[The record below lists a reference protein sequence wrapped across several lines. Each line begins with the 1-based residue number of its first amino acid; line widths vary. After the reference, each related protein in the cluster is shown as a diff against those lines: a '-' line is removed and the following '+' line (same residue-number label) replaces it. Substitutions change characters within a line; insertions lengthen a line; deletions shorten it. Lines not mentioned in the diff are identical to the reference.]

1 MGIPLAV
8 QPSVKTPGVYLTVN
22 LLAGAANPGLG
33 QLRALLLAPKSSGGN
48 ITPDTEIREV
58 FGPDDVATALGTN
71 TTGHLAAI
79 AFFRQNPRGS
89 MDVIAPLESAGAAA
103 TATQT
108 FSGTAT
114 QNSTLRAYIA
124 GRTTDVAWNSGE
136 NTATFVARYIAALN
150 AMAGNPTVASDA
162 TGGSVLLTANV
173 KGPWGNDVQTKVKII
188 AGGGGITISANPTAL
203 TTGTTEPDFTNAL
216 ALAATRSY
224 RRIIPCVSNADATS
238 ASATSNPGRVQTHVA
253 NHQTGNN
260 AKLQVYT
267 VGHTGTIANVKAGA
281 VAKNDPAGEYVYG
294 QNFMDLP
301 CELAGADAGDAIRC
315 VGIRANFN
323 RIGNTLGLIGPYDP
337 VGDKLTDG
345 AGGELEDVLNHGVS
359 ALDLAPVT
367 NVVFAARPITTH
379 SLNGA
384 AADYRALDLPD
395 TDGIYSVAEDIRDFL
410 PQEYPNCSVVDDVP
424 PQVQGLPEGVVEV
437 RDILGTI
444 RSRLGLWVN
453 KGVIDG
459 AKLETA
465 LANQQ
470 LQVAINDSDATQV
483 DIFLPLGIVK
493 VLAKFGVSVAKTN

>member
-8 QPSVKTPGVYLTVN
+8 QPSVKTPGVYLSVN
-22 LLAGAANPGLG
+22 LLAGVANPGLAA
-33 QLRALLLAPKSSGGN
+33 LRTLLLAPKSSAGN
-48 ITPDTEIREV
+48 ISADTEIREV
-58 FGPDDVATALGTN
+58 FGPDDVATALGPN

-79 AFFRQNPRGS
+79 KFFAKNPRGS
-89 MDVIAPLESAGAAA
+89 MDVIAPAESAGAAA
-103 TATQT
+103 AATQH

-114 QNSTLRAYIA
+114 QNSTIRAYVA

-136 NTATFVARYIAALN
+136 TAATFITRYVAAMNALS
-150 AMAGNPTVASDA
+150 GNPTVAADA
-162 TGGSVLLTANV
+162 TGGDVTLTALV
-173 KGPWGNDVQTKVKII
+173 KGPWGNDVQTKLKII
-188 AGGGGITISANPTAL
+188 AGGGGITIGANPAAL
-203 TTGTTEPDFTNAL
+203 TGGTTEPDFTTAL

-281 VAKNDPAGEYVYG
+281 VAKNDPAGQYVYG
-294 QNFMDLP
+294 QNFQDLP
-301 CELAGADAGDAIRC
+301 CELAGADAGDALRC
-315 VGIRANFN
+315 IGIRANFN
-323 RIGNTLGLIGPYDP
+323 RIGNALGLIGPYDP

-359 ALDLAPVT
+359 ALDLSPIT
-367 NVVFAARPITTH
+367 NVVFVARPITTH

-424 PQVQGLPEGVVEV
+424 AQVQGLPESVVEV
-437 RDILGTI
+437 RDILGSI

-453 KGVIDG
+453 KGVVDG

-465 LANQQ
+465 LAEQQ
-470 LQVAINDSDATQV
+470 LSVEINDSDPTQV
-483 DIFLPLGIVK
+483 DIFLPLAIIK
-493 VLAKFGVSVAKTN
+493 PLAKFGVTVAKTN